1 MEENPFGKRA
11 GRPPLMADLGFTE
24 AERREVLNIALSL
37 RSLRMSPKD
46 IGKRLGVGEA
56 TITKWIREALQTQI
70 KEQQLDLKELMQLEL
85 NELDHLQA
93 VLAPNV
99 EEGQLGA
106 INTVLKVMES
116 RRKLLGM
123 DKPDTHEVN
132 VSVRQI
138 VGVNPDDI

>member
-1 MEENPFGKRA
+1 MEENLFGKRA

-37 RSLRMSPKD
+37 RSLRLSHKD
-46 IGKRLGVGEA
+46 IATRLGVGES

-70 KEQQLDLKELMQLEL
+70 KEQQLDLKEMMQLEL

-93 VLAPNV
+93 ILAPNA

-106 INTVLKVMES
+106 INTILKISES

-123 DKPDTHEVN
+123 DKPDTHEIN